1 MMRKL
6 LYVALAAGGI
16 GAGFVLDALL
26 FSSGHSNGQP
36 ATASTS
42 SSASRPGF
50 DQYRLMG
57 LIIEVGLSE
66 QAGDPRLI
74 VAAFSN
80 GKPVTQGLSVS
91 GSLARPFAPPQSLRF
106 VASGSSG
113 AELVSSQAVGRPH
126 VFDATLKASWK
137 GQSAS
142 FVYARKDGLV
152 KLSPQQVNAA
162 RIGLASAGPGEV
174 VTTLQLPGEIRFNQD
189 RTAHV
194 GPRVGGVVERVPVSV
209 GQRVTKGQLLAVIVS
224 TDLADRRSELLTTER
239 RLTAARVAY
248 ERERT
253 LWLER
258 ISAEQDY
265 LQAQVLLREA
275 EIAARGAR
283 QKLEAIGAP
292 PGGQAL
298 NRYELRA
305 PFDGTIV
312 ERHVTPGEAIAAD
325 TNVFTLA
332 DLSTVW
338 AEMAVNPQQ
347 LDAVRIGR
355 AATVRAAAFDSSS
368 TGRVSYV
375 GELLGEETRSAVARV
390 VLPNPDGVWRPGM
403 FVNVAVEARR
413 AGVSVAVAKDA
424 LQDVEGAA
432 SVFVQSDEGFVA
444 QPVTVGR
451 QDEHTVEVVS
461 GLAPGQ
467 RYAAANSFV
476 LKAELG
482 KASAEE

>member
-1 MMRKL
+1 MLRKL

-16 GAGFVLDALL
+16 GAGFVLDSLL
-26 FSSGHSNGQP
+26 FSAGHSALQP
-36 ATASTS
+36 ATASVS
-42 SSASRPGF
+42 GNASRPGF

-57 LIIEVGLSE
+57 LVIEVGLSE

-80 GKPVTQGLSVS
+80 GKPVTQGVS
-91 GSLARPFAPPQSLRF
+91 ITGSLARPFAPPQSLRF
-106 VASGSSG
+106 LPSG
-113 AELVSSQAVGRPH
+113 ADLVSSQSVGRPH

-137 GQSAS
+137 GKSAS
-142 FVYARKDGLV
+142 FVFARKDGLV

-209 GQRVTKGQLLAVIVS
+209 GQRVTKGQLLAVIAS
-224 TDLADRRSELLTTER
+224 TDLADRRSEMLTAER

-248 ERERT
+248 EREKT

-265 LQAQVLLREA
+265 LQAQVQLREA

-292 PGGQAL
+292 LGGEAL

-305 PFDGTIV
+305 PFEGTIV

-347 LDAVRIGR
+347 LDEVRIGR
-355 AATVRAAAFDSSS
+355 TATVKAAAFDSSS

-413 AGVSVAVAKDA
+413 AGVTVAVSKDA

-432 SVFVQSDEGFVA
+432 SVFVQSDQGFVA

>member
-1 MMRKL
+1 MLRKL

-16 GAGFVLDALL
+16 GAGFLLDSLL
-26 FSSGHSNGQP
+26 FSSGHSASQA
-36 ATASTS
+36 ATASNA

-57 LIIEVGLSE
+57 LVIEVGISE

-74 VAAFSN
+74 LAAFSN
-80 GKPVTQGLSVS
+80 GKPVTQGLSVT
-91 GSLARPFAPPQSLRF
+91 GSLARPFGPPQSLRF
-106 VASGSSG
+106 VSSG

-126 VFDATLKASWK
+126 VFEATLKASWK

-142 FVYARKDGLV
+142 IVYARKDGLV

-209 GQRVTKGQLLAVIVS
+209 GQRVTKGQLLAVIAS
-224 TDLADRRSELLTTER
+224 TDLADRRSELLTAER

-265 LQAQVLLREA
+265 LQAQVQLREA

-283 QKLEAIGAP
+283 QKLEAIGAL

-312 ERHVTPGEAIAAD
+312 ERHVTPGEAITAD

-347 LDAVRIGR
+347 LDEVRIGR

-413 AGVSVAVAKDA
+413 AGVTVAVSKDA

-432 SVFVQSDEGFVA
+432 SVFVQADEGFVA

-451 QDEHTVEVVS
+451 QDDHTVEVVS